1 MFVDWLLEL
10 MVLIHA
16 IISNGISCFH
26 SNLLNIEVL
35 IYQTQVCF
43 YLYVCWFDIE
53 VFVNIFVIRTE
64 EKEKKKKKKKIK

>member
-1 MFVDWLLEL
+1 

-35 IYQTQVCF
+35 IYQTQVWF

-64 EKEKKKKKKKIK
+64 EKEKKRKIK